1 MAGAGVRDIKRKI
14 RSVNST
20 RQITKAMELVS
31 TAKLRRAKEKM
42 DITKPYFE
50 TVMKTVQDIIEESGG
65 FKHSF
70 TVARDV
76 QKTLYIVVSADR
88 GLCGGYN
95 INILKKALS
104 DIDAKDKTMV
114 IAVGKKSADFF
125 KKNNIEL
132 VDSYL
137 AISEKPKFTDAKSIT
152 TKALDLFAKKEI
164 DEIKLVYTRMV
175 STLIQEPTVLQLI
188 PMDIEQFSKNTDVEE
203 DESKKV
209 SKKDEEIE
217 VVSYEPSPEMV
228 LNYVIPRYL
237 ESTVYGAMVESSAA
251 QQAARRIAMENA
263 SDNAD
268 EMISELS
275 LTYNQA
281 RQAAITQEISEIVGG
296 AEALK

>member
-1 MAGAGVRDIKRKI
+1 MKPLKTVRDII
-14 RSVNST
+14 
-20 RQITKAMELVS
+20 
-31 TAKLRRAKEKM
+31 KEG
-42 DITKPYFE
+42 
-50 TVMKTVQDIIEESGG
+50 GG
-65 FKHSF
+65 FRHPYTESREVK
-70 TVARDV
+70 
-76 QKTLYIVVSADR
+76 KTLYIVVSADR

-95 INILKKALS
+95 INILKEAMADMDS
-104 DIDAKDKTMV
+104 SDKTEI
-114 IAVGKKSADFF
+114 IAVGKKAADFF
-125 KKNNIEL
+125 NKHNMEV

-137 AISEKPKFTDAKSIT
+137 SISEKPEFIDAKSIIR
-152 TKALDLFAKKEI
+152 KALGLFASKEI
-164 DEIKLVYTRMV
+164 DEIKLVYTRMI

-188 PMDIEQFSKNTDVEE
+188 PLEVEKFYDEENEEE
-203 DESKKV
+203 DADIAS
-209 SKKDEEIE
+209 DEEIE
-217 VVSYEPSPEMV
+217 VVSYEPSPEGV

-268 EMISELS
+268 DMISELS

>member
-31 TAKLRRAKEKM
+31 TAKLRRAKERM

-50 TVMKTVQDIIEESGG
+50 TVMKTVQDIIKEGG
-65 FKHSF
+65 GLRHPY
-70 TVARDV
+70 TEAREIK
-76 QKTLYIVVSADR
+76 KTLYIVVSADR

-95 INILKKALS
+95 INILKTAMADMES
-104 DIDAKDKTMV
+104 PQKTEV
-114 IAVGKKSADFF
+114 IAVGKKAADFF
-125 KKNNIEL
+125 NKHDIEV

-137 AISEKPKFTDAKSIT
+137 SISEKPEFVDAKAIIR
-152 TKALDLFAKKEI
+152 KALGLFADKEI
-164 DEIKLVYTRMV
+164 DEIKLVYTRMI
-175 STLIQEPTVLQLI
+175 STLIQEPTVLTLI
-188 PMDIEQFSKNTDVEE
+188 PLEVEQFDANMVEDEE
-203 DESKKV
+203 DDVKTEDDNV
-209 SKKDEEIE
+209 E
-217 VVSYEPSPEMV
+217 VVSYEPSAETV
-228 LNYVIPRYL
+228 LTYVIPRYL

-268 EMISELS
+268 DMISELS